1 MKTLCRISKRRA
13 PRMAAAIALGC
24 VAMLAAPVPPQ
35 GAAAAAGAKRPTL
48 VPASATATPA
58 KPSTATAA
66 PAKPSTAI
74 TRLEIQASP
83 FQTTI
88 SLAARPHP
96 PVFHAFYLHHP
107 DRWVLDLKDASDG
120 LPREH
125 WKVLNSGITDVRAG
139 QFEPNVVRVVLDLNE
154 PVHPQVSAAAG
165 RLEISVKS
173 AANFSAT
180 PATTATASPKRAA
193 EGAPKKAP
201 SATAMMKKPA
211 AAPAPFVAAIH
222 PPVAAA
228 PATTALVPSATT
240 TAPAAAAAREPQPP
254 APAPAVKTTAL
265 AGSTAAHFAPAAT
278 SAVAPAARP
287 LPPPA
292 AAVLRPTP
300 QTAASSP
307 TTPRG
312 VAPPSLQ
319 QPLIGTTPGTG
330 EPTVYTG
337 ERITL
342 NLKNADLT
350 DFFRLINQI
359 SGLNIIVDP
368 AVKGTVTMVLQEVP
382 WDQALDIVLRN
393 NGLGRK
399 LEGNVLYIATMKTLQ
414 AQNQEIADLKK
425 SQAAAAPFVDK
436 VIPLNYAKADD
447 VAKILTTKGF
457 VLGENEMVTTD
468 SRTNALIL
476 HVHPD
481 TLPAIDSLVTRL
493 DRKTPQVEIEAR
505 VVAATRNFVRDLGV
519 QLGFGAG
526 NAASA
531 VGGASSVGAS
541 QTITNIAN
549 PKYVLSQNPAG
560 TLPLNVNL
568 GATAPTS
575 GIAFINASSTFRLD
589 AILTAAESKGLGHIL
604 SRPKVVTQNNMQ
616 AMVQQG
622 VRIPVQ
628 TTINNTISVQFF
640 NVTLRLTVT
649 PQITADNTIFMNV
662 DVENDAIDS
671 GIPPVNG
678 IPAIDTQQATT
689 NVLVAN
695 GGTVVIGGVMINNN
709 QNAVFQVPFLGS
721 LPIIG
726 NLFKRQS
733 VNNTSQ
739 ELLFF
744 ITPHIVQG

>member
-1 MKTLCRISKRRA
+1 MTQRTNWQRAAEKRGGARG
-13 PRMAAAIALGC
+13 AAKWALG
-24 VAMLAAPVPPQ
+24 AALTAALAA
-35 GAAAAAGAKRPTL
+35 GS
-48 VPASATATPA
+48 ASATMIPPQA
-58 KPSTATAA
+58 AA
-66 PAKPSTAI
+66 PTPQAIAAAKVAPRTKV
-74 TRLEIQASP
+74 TRLTVEAQPDSTIVNLSVTPHSP
-83 FQTTI
+83 EYHSF
-88 SLAARPHP
+88 
-96 PVFHAFYLHHP
+96 VLHHP
-107 DRWVLDLKDASDG
+107 DRWVLDLKDSQDA

-125 WKVLNSGITDVRAG
+125 WKVLNAGISDVRAG
-139 QFEPNVVRVVLDLNE
+139 QFEPQVVRIVLDLNE
-154 PVHPQVSAAAG
+154 PVHPKVMAEGDHLRIAVAAAPEFVG
-165 RLEISVKS
+165 KAV
-173 AANFSAT
+173 AA
-180 PATTATASPKRAA
+180 PARKRAA
-193 EGAPKKAP
+193 TGSAATSELAAGTIVP
-201 SATAMMKKPA
+201 STK
-211 AAPAPFVAAIH
+211 
-222 PPVAAA
+222 A
-228 PATTALVPSATT
+228 PATTASPHKDM
-240 TAPAAAAAREPQPP
+240 APAASEATAATAVPSVPAPVPASVSAPVPATNMPAASLPPHDAMASGATAAPAPPMRKSALAARAAEHFAPVA
-254 APAPAVKTTAL
+254 APAPA
-265 AGSTAAHFAPAAT
+265 APAAPER
-278 SAVAPAARP
+278 SAE
-287 LPPPA
+287 
-292 AAVLRPTP
+292 
-300 QTAASSP
+300 SSA
-307 TTPRG
+307 TPRG
-312 VAPPSLQ
+312 QTPPSLM
-319 QPLIGTTPGTG
+319 QPLLGITPGTG
-330 EPTVYTG
+330 EPTIYSG
-337 ERITL
+337 EKITL

-368 AVKGTVTMVLQEVP
+368 AVKGSVTLVLQQVP

-399 LEGNVLYIATMKTLQ
+399 LEGDVLYIANIKTLQ
-414 AQNQEIADLKK
+414 AQNEEIAKFK
-425 SQAAAAPFVDK
+425 QSEAAAAPFVDK
-436 VIPLNYAKADD
+436 VMPLSYAKADD
-447 VAKILTTKGF
+447 VAKILTSKGF
-457 VLGENEMVTTD
+457 ILGENEMVTTD

-481 TLPAIDSLVTRL
+481 TVPAIDALVTRL

-505 VVAATRNFVRDLGV
+505 VVAASRNFVRDLGV

-526 NAASA
+526 NASSA
-531 VGGASSVGAS
+531 VGGVNNVGAG
-541 QTITNIAN
+541 QTVTGIAS
-549 PKYVLSQNPAG
+549 PKFPLTTG
-560 TLPLNVNL
+560 GLLPLNVNL
-568 GATAPTS
+568 GAAAPTS
-575 GIAFINASSTFRLD
+575 GLAFINASSTFRLD

-709 QNAVFQVPFLGS
+709 QNTVFQVPFLGS
-721 LPIIG
+721 LPVIG

-744 ITPHIVQG
+744 ITPRIVPG